1 MPLYDSDSNNCERI
15 TVCFVKSVASD
26 TYCAL
31 MIVIGASSTLEC
43 FIYSKYK
50 VLLQADQRLFVVSV
64 ADTIMYFVR
73 VGLQVILIWAKASI
87 VIVMAIPAVMVIFR
101 MMILSIYC
109 RNNYPGLDKKVVRD
123 NSALSKDGLRWPIN

>member
-1 MPLYDSDSNNCERI
+1 
-15 TVCFVKSVASD
+15 
-26 TYCAL
+26 

-73 VGLQVILIWAKASI
+73 VGLQVILIWAKATL
-87 VIVMAIPAVMVIFR
+87 VFTVCVFCDCFN
-101 MMILSIYC
+101 LY
-109 RNNYPGLDKKVVRD
+109 YG
-123 NSALSKDGLRWPIN
+123 